1 MTESGRLKVL
11 EQCVEM
17 GEEKGRGGTSSQG
30 VGEKRE
36 EDDYI
41 DQGIST
47 LYLVYLIHQSSYIL
61 FKSMTHTCCPAL

>member
-1 MTESGRLKVL
+1 MISCLGHDRIGQVKVL
-11 EQCVEM
+11 EQWMEM
-17 GEEKGRGGTSSQG
+17 GDRKG

-47 LYLVYLIHQSSYIL
+47 I
-61 FKSMTHTCCPAL
+61 